1 MNQSQMLEQ
10 EKNVLRWGGLAGIL
24 GGTLSI
30 LVMVFVVVVIGADP
44 AGIKDVVA
52 RFPEI
57 HLLRVVEN
65 VVYLVALLFEIP
77 LFLSLFWALRKESLA
92 PALFGSVVGIVGLVS
107 MAISATPHVAH
118 YPLSELFQAPGA
130 TPEAQEAIAIM
141 WQGTWGMFDAQL
153 FVGFF
158 VVPLG
163 LILLGVAMFGA
174 SAFGKGLG
182 WMSVAI
188 GVVAFVAAVLQMID
202 PASDVGALSFLLPI
216 IFYFILGRKIYILSK
231 AE

>member
-30 LVMVFVVVVIGADP
+30 LVMVFVGVVIGADP
-44 AGIKDVVA
+44 ANIKDVVA
-52 RFPEI
+52 RFPDI

-77 LFLSLFWALRKESLA
+77 LFLGLFWALRKESLA

-141 WQGTWGMFDAQL
+141 WQGTLGVFDAQL
-153 FVGFF
+153 YVGFF
-158 VVPLG
+158 VMPLG

-182 WMSVAI
+182 WMSIAI

>member
-10 EKNVLRWGGLAGIL
+10 EKNVLRWGGISGIL

-30 LVMVFVVVVIGADP
+30 LVMVFVVVFIGDGP
-44 AGIKDVVA
+44 TDLQDVVA

-65 VVYLVALLFEIP
+65 SVYLVALLFEIL

-107 MAISATPHVAH
+107 MVISATPHVAH
-118 YPLSELFQAPGA
+118 YPLSEFFQAPGA
-130 TPEAQEAIAIM
+130 TPEAQESIAIM
-141 WQGTWGMFDAQL
+141 WQGTWGVFNAPL
-153 FVGFF
+153 YVGFF
-158 VVPLG
+158 VLPLG
-163 LILLGVAMFGA
+163 LILFGVAMFGA
-174 SAFGKGLG
+174 SSFGKGLG

-202 PASDVGALSFLLPI
+202 PTSDVGALSFLLPI